1 MGDTLANS
9 KKPIAHSSWPM
20 APSSPAYILLYSGN
34 TFRELGSHS
43 EGRVA
48 IDRRTSTPLYL
59 QLKDAVMREI
69 RDGALKPGDRV
80 GSEAEME
87 RRHGVSRITVR
98 QAINALVQEG
108 ALYRVPGKGT
118 YVAAP
123 KVAPLAAFTS
133 FSENMAAQG
142 LTPSYRLLAAELVM
156 PPADVRQELRLGER
170 DRAWRIER
178 LLLADGEPMGL
189 QYGYYPQRFLGDGAG
204 AIAPGSLAT
213 TSLYASLEGTLDETP
228 PSSGGGLGGEKLW
241 KAEETVEPAIAN
253 RKEVKLLGIP
263 PGAPVLVVRRLAYL
277 SSGEPVESV
286 KLVFRGD
293 TYRYRVNLFRGQ

>member
-1 MGDTLANS
+1 M
-9 KKPIAHSSWPM
+9 
-20 APSSPAYILLYSGN
+20 
-34 TFRELGSHS
+34 
-43 EGRVA
+43 A

-59 QLKDAVMREI
+59 QLKDVVVREI

-80 GSEAEME
+80 GSEAELE
-87 RRHGVSRITVR
+87 RTHGVSRITVR

-133 FSENMAAQG
+133 FSENMHAQG
-142 LTPSYRLLAAELVM
+142 LTPSYRLLAAELVT
-156 PPADVRQELRLGER
+156 PPPDIRQELRLGER
-170 DRAWRIER
+170 GRAWRIER
-178 LLLADGEPMGL
+178 LLCADGEPMGL
-189 QYGYYPQRFLGDGAG
+189 QYGYYPECFLGERPGAVDP
-204 AIAPGSLAT
+204 ASLER
-213 TSLYASLEGTLDETP
+213 TSLYAALEQTLDTP
-228 PSSGGGLGGEKLW
+228 LG

-263 PGAPVLVVRRLAYL
+263 AGSPVLVVRRLAYL
-277 SSGEPVESV
+277 TSGEPVEAV

-293 TYRYRVNLFRGQ
+293 TYRYRVNLFRRGDR